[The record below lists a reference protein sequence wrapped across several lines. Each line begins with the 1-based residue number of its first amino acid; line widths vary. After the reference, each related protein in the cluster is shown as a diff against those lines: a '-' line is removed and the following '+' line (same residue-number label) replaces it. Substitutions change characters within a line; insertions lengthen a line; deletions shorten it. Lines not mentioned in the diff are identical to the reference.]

1 MTANPLSSLG
11 KDVLKEI
18 GNIGAGNAAT
28 SLSAL
33 IDKKIQMKVPSV
45 KVVSFDE
52 MMDVIGGSDET
63 VVGLYFKITGDTPGA
78 VYFILT
84 IKEAEALLAKM
95 LPDTKVD
102 LYRDEE
108 VNKYALSALREV
120 GNIVTGSY
128 LSALSDFMS
137 LNMSY
142 SIPYLSIDMVGA
154 IITVGLL
161 EICEQTDSAII
172 INTNIGDEADNHIH
186 GQFIL
191 LPNPESFSTI
201 FSSLGIQNNET

>member
-1 MTANPLSSLG
+1 MSGKPLSSIQ
-11 KDVLKEI
+11 KDALKEI
-18 GNIGAGNAAT
+18 GNIGAGNATT

-33 IDKKIQMKVPSV
+33 VDKKIQMEVPSV

-52 MMDVIGGSDET
+52 MMDVIGGSDQT
-63 VVGLYFKITGDTPGA
+63 VVGLYFRITGDTPGA

-84 IKEAEALLAKM
+84 IKEAQALLAKI
-95 LPDTKVD
+95 LPDTHVD
-102 LYRDEE
+102 LLHEGTPNE
-108 VNKYALSALREV
+108 YALSALKEV

-142 SIPYLSIDMVGA
+142 SIPYLSVDMVGA

-161 EICEQTDSAII
+161 EICEKTDNAII
-172 INTNIGDEADNHIH
+172 INTNIGDEEDHHIH

-191 LPNPESFSTI
+191 LPDPEAFYTI
-201 FSSLGIQNNET
+201 FSSLGIQTNEA

>member
-1 MTANPLSSLG
+1 MTAKPLSTVQ

-18 GNIGAGNAAT
+18 GNIGAGNATT

-33 IDKKIQMKVPSV
+33 IDRKIQMKVPSV

-52 MMDVIGGSDET
+52 MMDEIGGSDQT
-63 VVGLYFKITGDTPGA
+63 VVGFYFRITGDTPGA

-84 IKEAEALLAKM
+84 IKEAKALLAKM
-95 LPDTKVD
+95 LPDTQVD
-102 LYRDEE
+102 LLHDEINE
-108 VNKYALSALREV
+108 YVLSALKEV

-142 SIPYLSIDMVGA
+142 SIPYLSVDMVGA

-161 EICEQTDSAII
+161 EICEQTDNVII
-172 INTNIGDEADNHIH
+172 IHTNIGDEEDHHIH

-191 LPNPESFSTI
+191 LPDPGSFSTI
-201 FSSLGIQNNET
+201 FSSLGIQNNEA